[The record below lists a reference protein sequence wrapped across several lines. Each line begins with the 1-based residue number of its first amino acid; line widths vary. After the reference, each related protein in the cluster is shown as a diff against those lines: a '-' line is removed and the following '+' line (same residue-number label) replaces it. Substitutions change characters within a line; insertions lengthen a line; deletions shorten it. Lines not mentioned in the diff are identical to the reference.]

1 MKELMHSVRA
11 QLIAGYVAALLL
23 LGITA
28 LGAATGASSVSHD
41 FVQALRTDD
50 VLTDIILLR
59 TKLVDDEETA
69 LRGYLLTHDASFLV
83 PYTTARRLLPGLR
96 ARSARLGTA
105 VPGLQPLLVSMR
117 QRVLA
122 WERWARQVLAHPPTG
137 PSSARAAQ
145 QREGERLFNAYRV
158 ASARVLHYLQIDQ
171 EAQLHAGLS
180 TVTTM
185 NSVLAAIFGGALVL
199 MALIG
204 WTIVRMV
211 TQPLDR
217 LRLAAEA
224 IGRGDFSKPV
234 TTDGASEFR
243 FLAQSMDEMRRQLHS
258 QHAELERSNAELAQ
272 FASVVAHDLRSPLTS
287 IAGFSQLLQ
296 EYYADHLDARA
307 TKCIAGIVNGAKS
320 MQALIE
326 GVLAY
331 AQVGAQAP
339 PPEPID
345 CAIVVERAL
354 ANLHAAVE
362 ERGALVTCG
371 ALPTVMADA
380 TQLSQVFQNL
390 IGNAIKYCRETPRIA
405 IAATREGAEWLFCVR
420 DNGIGMDAA
429 DAERIFDIFQ
439 RAHAAAEYP
448 GTGIGLAICKK
459 TIERHG
465 GRIWAESCVGQGTTF
480 KFTLPAREAP
490 ARDP

>member
-23 LGITA
+23 LGLTA
-28 LGAATGASSVSHD
+28 IGAATGASTVSHE
-41 FVQALRTDD
+41 FVKAVRTDD

-69 LRGYLLTHDASFLV
+69 LRGYLLTHDTSFLV
-83 PYTTARRLLPGLR
+83 PYTTARRLLPALR
-96 ARSARLGTA
+96 ARSTRLGTA
-105 VPGLQPLLVSMR
+105 VPGLPHLLVSMR

-122 WERWARQVLAHPPTG
+122 WERWARQVLAHPPAG

-145 QREGERLFNAYRV
+145 QRAGERLFNAYRA
-158 ASARVLHYLQIDQ
+158 ASARVLHYLQADQ
-171 EAQLHAGLS
+171 DAHLHAGLS

-185 NSVLAAIFGGALVL
+185 NTVLAAIFGGAVVL

-204 WTIVRMV
+204 WTMIRMV

-234 TTDGASEFR
+234 TTNGASEFR

-258 QHAELERSNAELAQ
+258 QHAELERSNAELGE
-272 FASVVAHDLRSPLTS
+272 FASVVSHDLRSPLTS

-296 EYYADHLDARA
+296 EHYADHLDAKAARYITGITDA
-307 TKCIAGIVNGAKS
+307 TKR
-320 MQALIE
+320 MHALIE

-339 PPEPID
+339 PAEPID
-345 CAIVVERAL
+345 CAVVVERAL
-354 ANLHAAVE
+354 ANLHATIE
-362 ERGALVTCG
+362 ERGALVTH
-371 ALPTVMADA
+371 ADLPTVTADA

-390 IGNAIKYCRETPRIA
+390 IGNAIKYCRQTPRVTISA
-405 IAATREGAEWLFCVR
+405 QREGAEWLFSVH

-439 RAHAAAEYP
+439 RAPSAAEYP

-465 GRIWAESCVGQGTTF
+465 GRIWAESRVGKGTAF
-480 KFTLPAREAP
+480 KFTLPAR
-490 ARDP
+490 

>member
-11 QLIAGYVAALLL
+11 QLIAGYVAALML
-23 LGITA
+23 LGVTA
-28 LGAATGASSVSHD
+28 IGAATGASSVSHD

-69 LRGYLLTHDASFLV
+69 LRGYLLTHDTSFLV
-83 PYTTARRLLPGLR
+83 PYKAARRLLPHLR
-96 ARSARLGTA
+96 ADSARLGPA
-105 VPGLQPLLVSMR
+105 VPGLPPLLVSMR

-122 WERWARQVLAHPPTG
+122 WERWARQLLAHPPAG

-145 QREGERLFNAYRV
+145 QREGERLFNAYRG
-158 ASARVLHYLQIDQ
+158 ASARVLHHLKVDQ
-171 EAQLHAGLS
+171 DARLHAGLS

-185 NSVLAAIFGGALVL
+185 NTVLAAIFGGAVVLV
-199 MALIG
+199 ALIG
-204 WTIVRMV
+204 WTIIRMV
-211 TQPLDR
+211 THPLDR
-217 LRLAAEA
+217 LRLAAGA

-234 TTDGASEFR
+234 TTVGASKFR

-258 QHAELERSNAELAQ
+258 QHAELERSNAELAE

-296 EYYADHLDARA
+296 EHYADHRDAKA
-307 TKCIAGIVNGAKS
+307 TKCITGILDGAKR

-326 GVLAY
+326 DVLAY

-345 CAIVVERAL
+345 CAVVVERAV
-354 ANLHAAVE
+354 ANLHAAID
-362 ERGALVTCG
+362 ERGALVTHG
-371 ALPTVMADA
+371 DLPTVTADA

-390 IGNAIKYCRETPRIA
+390 IGNAIKYCRETPRVA
-405 IAATREGAEWLFCVR
+405 ISAQREGADWHFCVR
-420 DNGIGMDAA
+420 DNGIGLDAA
-429 DAERIFDIFQ
+429 DAEHIFGIFQ
-439 RAHAAAEYP
+439 RARSAVEYP

-465 GRIWAESCVGQGTTF
+465 GRIWAESCVGNGTTL
-480 KFTLPAREAP
+480 KCTLPPREAP
-490 ARDP
+490 A